1 MQPDLRKAHGSV
13 AYIPRILAAL
23 RQMDGV
29 AKAAAVK
36 EAVVATMA
44 EQHQPVDETLLQS
57 GQAKY
62 LNDMQWARMY
72 LVNASMLE
80 PVSVAG
86 HGVWKLTDKGW
97 QVSLDAKAALDIY
110 NATAK
115 KGKKVSDT
123 MPAPNDDGQPEL
135 SPSWEA
141 QLKNILIS
149 LPHEGFERLCAEIMT
164 KNGLHATK
172 VTGRSGDGGI
182 DGEGLMALD
191 KSGLVSVRV
200 AWQCKRFNGGSV
212 GASEIRDFRGAL
224 DHATNHGIVFATS
237 AFTADAVQDA
247 AMPGKKLIRLV
258 DLKALIEMLGEMTL
272 GVKSVDTGKE
282 IDEAFFKPYQKP
294 AGQSATPPLLV
305 E

>member
-1 MQPDLRKAHGSV
+1 MPSILDKAPDAV

-23 RQMDGV
+23 RQMDGI

-44 EQHQPVDETLLQS
+44 EQHVRVDETQLQS
-57 GQAKY
+57 GQTKY

-72 LVNASMLE
+72 LVNAELLE
-80 PVSVAG
+80 PVAVAG

-97 QVSLDAKAALDIY
+97 QVRLDAQTALDIY

-115 KGKKVSDT
+115 KTKKVTDT
-123 MPAPNDDGQPEL
+123 TPAPDDDGQPEL
-135 SPSWEA
+135 IQSWEA
-141 QLKNILIS
+141 QLKNILTS
-149 LPHEGFERLCAEIMT
+149 LPHEGFERLCAQIMT

-172 VTGRSGDGGI
+172 VTGQSGDGGI

-200 AWQCKRFNGGSV
+200 AWQCKRFKEGPIRAGM
-212 GASEIRDFRGAL
+212 IRDFRGAL
-224 DHATNHGIVFATS
+224 DHATNHGIVFATC

-258 DLKALIEMLGEMTL
+258 DLKALIDMLGEMEL
-272 GVKSVDTGKE
+272 GVKTADSGKE
-282 IDEAFFKPYQKP
+282 IDGAFFKPYQNP
-294 AGQSATPPLLV
+294 VGDSAVPPLLV